1 MLEKCPLLRNSNKK
15 LSRRNKEA
23 LKAEK
28 TAGDGASFHNGV
40 LKHNRIVFFL
50 KSRVVTERSTCL
62 SLCSNYELSVMFRI
76 ISDCCSSS
84 RRNFRQWNLT
94 MLLPPYHIVLKV
106 NQIVSTLLI
115 RIFSN
120 KSCLKGQIIYFVYLW
135 FCHFF
140 FSIFF
145 QFCL

>member
-50 KSRVVTERSTCL
+50 KSSCHREKH
-62 SLCSNYELSVMFRI
+62 LSVSLFKLRVER
-76 ISDCCSSS
+76 DVPDHL
-84 RRNFRQWNLT
+84 R
-94 MLLPPYHIVLKV
+94 LL
-106 NQIVSTLLI
+106 
-115 RIFSN
+115 
-120 KSCLKGQIIYFVYLW
+120 
-135 FCHFF
+135 
-140 FSIFF
+140 
-145 QFCL
+145 

>member
-23 LKAEK
+23 LKA
-28 TAGDGASFHNGV
+28 GASFHNGV

-120 KSCLKGQIIYFVYLW
+120 KSCLKGQIIYFVYL
-135 FCHFF
+135 
-140 FSIFF
+140 
-145 QFCL
+145 

>member
-120 KSCLKGQIIYFVYLW
+120 KSCHKGQIIYFVK
-135 FCHFF
+135 
-140 FSIFF
+140 
-145 QFCL
+145 